1 MLYHEQDIKIQIFLT
16 SWPGREEMARQTEKS
31 LPRPTT
37 VINSGASIENWENV
51 GDLYY
56 GEQFKEIL
64 RKHDGKST
72 IMNIQG
78 DATYHNWKEVISRY
92 EIAHIL
98 FRPGVFA
105 PNDTK
110 TIWGIKPDGE
120 DYGDGF
126 KEVSNTDC
134 TVWFISPKV
143 LKILKNIDLS
153 ESKYGWGIDS
163 TACAISRS
171 LCLPVIRDYSI
182 TIKHNGGTGY
192 SQEQAKKEMDKL
204 YKKLPKYLHDLL
216 PH

>member
-1 MLYHEQDIKIQIFLT
+1 
-16 SWPGREEMARQTEKS
+16 MARPRRNGKANKKS
-31 LPRPTT
+31 LPKPIT
-37 VINSGASIENWENV
+37 VINSGTPTENWENV

-64 RKHDGKST
+64 KRHDDKST

-78 DATYHNWKEVISRY
+78 DATYHNWEEVISRY
-92 EIAHIL
+92 KTAYIL

-110 TIWGIKPDGE
+110 TIWGAKPDGK

-126 KEVSNTDC
+126 KEASNTDC

-163 TACAISRS
+163 IACAISRS
-171 LCLPVIRDYSI
+171 LDLPIIRDYSI
-182 TIKHNGGTGY
+182 TIEHHGGTGY
-192 SQEQAKKEMDKL
+192 SAKQAKKEMDEL
-204 YKKLPKYLHDLL
+204 YNKLPKYLQSLFPHGNKENGLL
-216 PH
+216 K